1 MKSKKEAQRIARQL
15 MKATVV
21 DGGVNMGTV
30 KTIVSKLAK
39 EQPRGY
45 LMLIDAYHRLVRME
59 LEKNHAVIE
68 SAEPVGAAMEKSLTA
83 DLKKKYGNQLTT
95 EFKVVPELL
104 GGMRV
109 KVGSDV
115 LDGSVRARL
124 QRLEEAIK

>member
-1 MKSKKEAQRIARQL
+1 MKSKKEAQRVARQL

-68 SAEPVGAAMEKSLTA
+68 SAEPVGAVMEKTLTA

-115 LDGSVRARL
+115 LYGSVRARL